1 METLEKTMKTT
12 DIAKR
17 LVGYCRKAD
26 WKGAQQEL
34 YSKDAVSI
42 EQEASPVF
50 EKETKGL
57 DAIIAKGEKYDT
69 MVEKLHKVTVS
80 EPLIAGDS
88 FAFVLG
94 LDVTMK
100 GQERMSSPELCV
112 YHVKDGKIVSEQF
125 FM

>member
-1 METLEKTMKTT
+1 METLETLKTT
-12 DIAKR
+12 EIARR
-17 LVGYCRKAD
+17 LVAYCRKAD

-42 EQEASPVF
+42 EQMATPAF

-57 DAIIAKGEKYDT
+57 DAIKVKGKKFDG
-69 MVEKLHKVTVS
+69 MVEKVHKITVS
-80 EPLIAGDS
+80 EPMIAGNS

-94 LDVTMK
+94 LDIKMK
-100 GQERMSSPELCV
+100 GQDRMDSPELCV
-112 YHVKDGKIVSEQF
+112 YEVKDGKIVSEQF